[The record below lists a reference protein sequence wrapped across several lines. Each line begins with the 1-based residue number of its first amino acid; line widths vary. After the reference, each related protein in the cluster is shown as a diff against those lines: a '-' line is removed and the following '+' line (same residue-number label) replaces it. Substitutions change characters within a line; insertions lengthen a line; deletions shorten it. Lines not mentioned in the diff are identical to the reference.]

1 MGIRTGKQYLSA
13 LRDDRVVYMDGERV
27 TDVTSDPRFAAAAGT
42 VAELLDIQHRPEL
55 LDTMT
60 FKSPT
65 SGERVGM
72 SFLEPR
78 TQEDLARRRKCL
90 KTWAD
95 ATYGMF
101 GRSPDFMN
109 VMLTGIATAHEMFD
123 RDNRAYGDNVRK
135 YYDLCRENDLVM
147 THVLVNPQVDRSKP
161 VDKQDK
167 DLAAK
172 VVKEDDKGIYITGAR
187 MVSTLAAFSDE
198 IMVMPSSYIQT
209 GPDALDYAF
218 GCALPVATPGMT
230 YISRPAVLP
239 YKAGSF
245 LDYPLSYRLDESDA
259 VVIFEN
265 VFVPWER
272 VFMYR
277 DPAMCNQL
285 YMRTQAGGHTSTQS
299 AVRALAKAEFML
311 ALGLSLAK
319 STNITEH
326 LHVQGMLAE
335 MMLFVENIK
344 ALIVASEAQAKT
356 SPWGTLV
363 PEGMPLWV
371 NRMNFPKMFIR
382 CCEIIQLLGA
392 GGLVAVPSNAE
403 FGGDV
408 KHLVEKYYQSA
419 NSDAQ
424 HRVRLF
430 RLALDASMSTFS
442 GRQQLYERYYTGD
455 PVRLYGTFY
464 NMYKKEPFY
473 QRIDEVLED
482 MARRADEFDAP
493 LDVAAPRAVSATA
506 A

>member
-1 MGIRTGKQYLSA
+1 MGIRTGEQYLQG
-13 LRDDRVVYMDGERV
+13 LRDDRVIYMDGQRV
-27 TDVTSDPRFAAAAGT
+27 ADVTADPRLSGAART
-42 VAELLDIQHRPEL
+42 VAELMDMQHRPDIKEK
-55 LDTMT
+55 MT
-60 FKSPT
+60 YASPT
-65 SGERVGM
+65 TGDAVGM

-78 TQEDLARRRKCL
+78 TPQDLVRRREQL
-90 KTWAD
+90 KLWAD

-109 VMLTGIATAHEMFD
+109 VMLTGIASARTAFD
-123 RDNRAYGDNVRK
+123 RDARAYGDNLYK
-135 YYDLCRENDLVM
+135 YYEHCRENDIVM
-147 THVLVNPQVDRSKP
+147 THVLVNPQVDRSRP
-161 VDKQDK
+161 VDKQEK

-172 VVKEDDKGIYITGAR
+172 VVKEDDKGIYISGAR
-187 MVSTLAAFSDE
+187 MVATLAAFSDE

-209 GPDALDYAF
+209 GAEALDYAF
-218 GCALPVATPGMT
+218 GCALPSNAPGMS
-230 YISRPAVLP
+230 YIARPAVLP
-239 YKAGSF
+239 YKSGSF

-259 VVIFEN
+259 VVVFDN

-272 VFMYR
+272 VFIYR

-285 YMRTQAGGHTSTQS
+285 YARTQSGGHTATQS

-311 ALGLSLAK
+311 GLALSIAK
-319 STNITEH
+319 STAITEH

-344 ALIVASEAQAKT
+344 ALIVASEAQAKV

-403 FGGDV
+403 LHGEARSM
-408 KHLVEKYYQSA
+408 VERYLQSS
-419 NSDAQ
+419 NSDAG

-464 NMYKKEPFY
+464 NLYKKEPYY
-473 QRIDEVLED
+473 QRIDDVLAD
-482 MARRADEFDAP
+482 LAKRAAEFDAP
-493 LDVAAPRAVSATA
+493 FEQQASRAAA